1 MKCSNCD
8 AEVAEKLD
16 VLMVTRGLLGR
27 AQIAVIC
34 KTCETGVLTMKI
46 VLARKDEKTEFEFDG
61 YLPVSSV
68 K

>member
-8 AEVAEKLD
+8 AEIADKLD
-16 VLMVTRGLLGR
+16 ALMVTRGLIG
-27 AQIAVIC
+27 APVAVIC
-34 KTCETGVLTMKI
+34 HTCETGVLTLKI
-46 VLARKDEKTEFEFDG
+46 VLARKDEKSEFAFEG

>member
-8 AEVAEKLD
+8 AEIAD
-16 VLMVTRGLLGR
+16 VLNTLVVTRGPGR
-27 AQIAVIC
+27 AQLAVIC
-34 KTCETGVLTMKI
+34 KTCETGVLTMKV
-46 VLARKDEKTEFEFDG
+46 VLARRDEQSEFAFEG

>member
-8 AEVAEKLD
+8 AEVVEKLD
-16 VLMVTRGLLGR
+16 TLMVTRGLTGR
-27 AQIAVIC
+27 SQIAVIC

-46 VLARKDEKTEFEFDG
+46 VLARREEKTEFAFEG

>member
-8 AEVAEKLD
+8 AEIDDMLNALV
-16 VLMVTRGLLGR
+16 VTRGPGR
-27 AQIAVIC
+27 AQVAVIC

-46 VLARKDEKTEFEFDG
+46 VLSRRDEKSEFGFEG

>member
-8 AEVAEKLD
+8 AEVTD
-16 VLMVTRGLLGR
+16 VLNTLVVVRGNGR
-27 AQIAVIC
+27 SQIAVIC

-46 VLARKDEKTEFEFDG
+46 VLARPSEKAEFEFDG

>member
-8 AEVAEKLD
+8 AEVADPLNAL
-16 VLMVTRGLLGR
+16 VIARGNGR
-27 AQIAVIC
+27 AQIACLC
-34 KTCETGVLTMKI
+34 KICETGVLTMKL
-46 VLARKDEKTEFEFDG
+46 VLSRRTEKDEFYFDG

>member
-8 AEVAEKLD
+8 AEIADKLD
-16 VLMVTRGLLGR
+16 ALMVTRGQVG
-27 AQIAVIC
+27 APVAVLC
-34 KTCETGVLTMKI
+34 KACETGVLTMKI
-46 VLARKDEKTEFEFDG
+46 VLSRRDEKSEFGFEG